1 MECDTESLYTSFLNL
16 TMSDNVGN
24 NWTGGV
30 QEEVSNEQQMGEQCK
45 QANVLQ
51 GEDIQPSNDGVSAP
65 AKKREKNEES
75 TDVNFCC
82 PHTLYGLLAAAPQWR
97 FGSFEK
103 ERPDFALLEEKMCI
117 KDGPS
122 NNQRRRPMGHAFQ
135 DQDDFRPA
143 QLCRRLRMSKPA
155 ATKIF
160 VGGIS
165 WDTNENDLTN
175 HFNQFGDVVHVQ
187 VKYDHYTGRSRGFA
201 FVEFATAE
209 ACKKALAKKDAEL
222 KGKKCEVKPAK
233 SRENKKLFVGGL
245 PSDYTEEL
253 LRKHMEQFGRVEEI
267 EWPFDKVNNKR
278 KNFAFIVFED
288 DDGAAAAAALPK
300 QRFGDRTCDV
310 KIAVPQYM
318 RPQKT
323 AGPGMSQQWP
333 GHYHDYSG
341 YSGYGS
347 NAGHYGYF
355 DDFYGGGSEYGVGN
369 EYCTYPNYDN
379 WSYGTPTAAHA
390 AAGGPPAAG
399 HMGAP
404 AAGMPPSAGRG
415 VRGGNYGGYAGYGEI
430 ERFKNATRTRTMKRF
445 WIWFVFFLI
454 PAFVQCSILLWNVD
468 RNDDLELNDIF
479 DSKNG
484 RGQFFLFLLPEF
496 SMAQL
501 SQQFGAYDTEEKC
514 TNLVHFKKLVKSSK
528 GYQLMNSHLGSRIL
542 NDSST
547 ALFAQKDALNV
558 DNWKNMNRVILKLTS
573 WEDLELIS
581 KKLVEQNVG
590 NRIGLLSTTAIFR
603 EKRNAKLLANSKAI
617 PTETFVNVSGNC
629 FLYAS
634 KILFV
639 IRENTYST
647 SKVTNVELPASNL
660 KSTGKCNNYA
670 GSMDLKWSPFVTA
683 DQKSFSDFTLS
694 FHFDQSPGWWFLN
707 NITLTASGSAISE
720 KSLQYVF
727 NETAVHSLRLNGA
740 NGFAYACRKPR
751 ALMIPTSQEAKFQ
764 YGIAFLK
771 LQVQPFRAARTNGFT
786 DNIDDCTPFFTAEVW
801 MSLISVFVIFA
812 ITIFGVSMISGLK
825 TMDRFDDPKGKSL
838 VINFKE

>member
-1 MECDTESLYTSFLNL
+1 MECATESSYKTLTDTFLNL

-24 NWTGGV
+24 NWTGGM
-30 QEEVSNEQQMGEQCK
+30 QEEISNEQQMSEQCK
-45 QANVLQ
+45 QSNVLQ
-51 GEDIQPSNDGVSAP
+51 GEDTQPSNDGVSAP

-75 TDVNFCC
+75 IDVNFRC

-97 FGSFEK
+97 FRSFEK

-122 NNQRRRPMGHAFQ
+122 NNQRRRPMGHVFS
-135 DQDDFRPA
+135 FHKLFYRSV
-143 QLCRRLRMSKPA
+143 R
-155 ATKIF
+155 KIF

-201 FVEFATAE
+201 FVEFATAD

-333 GHYHDYSG
+333 GHYHDYSS

-355 DDFYGGGSEYGVGN
+355 DDFYGGGSEYGVD
-369 EYCTYPNYDN
+369 YDN

-390 AAGGPPAAG
+390 AAGGPPATG

-415 VRGGNYGGYAGYGEI
+415 VRGGNYGGYAGYGDNFI
-430 ERFKNATRTRTMKRF
+430 KTMMNRF
-445 WIWFVFFLI
+445 WIWFAFCLSPV
-454 PAFVQCSILLWNVD
+454 FVQCSILLWNVD
-468 RNDDLELNDIF
+468 RNDALELNDIF

-484 RGQFFLFLLPEF
+484 RLQFFLFLLPEF
-496 SMAQL
+496 SLAQL
-501 SQQFGAYDTEEKC
+501 SQQFGAYNTEEKC
-514 TNLVHFKKLVKSSK
+514 TNLVHFKEFVKSSK

-542 NDSST
+542 NDPST

-581 KKLVEQNVG
+581 KKLAEQNFG
-590 NRIGLLSTTAIFR
+590 DRIGLLSTTAIFR
-603 EKRNAKLLANSKAI
+603 EKRNAKPLATSKAT

-639 IRENTYST
+639 IRENAYST

-660 KSTGKCNNYA
+660 NSTGKCNNYA
-670 GSMDLKWSPFVTA
+670 GSMDLKWSPFVTS

-707 NITLTASGSAISE
+707 NITLTASGSAIGE

-727 NETAVHSLRLNGA
+727 NESAVHSLRLNGA

-751 ALMIPTSQEAKFQ
+751 ALMIPTSREAKFQ

-771 LQVQPFRAARTNGFT
+771 LQVQPFRAPRTNGFT

-801 MSLISVFVIFA
+801 MSLISVFVIFS
-812 ITIFGVSMISGLK
+812 ITVFGVSMISSLK

>member
-1 MECDTESLYTSFLNL
+1 
-16 TMSDNVGN
+16 MSDNVGN
-24 NWTGGV
+24 NWTGGM
-30 QEEVSNEQQMGEQCK
+30 QEEISNEQQMSEQCK
-45 QANVLQ
+45 QSNVLQ
-51 GEDIQPSNDGVSAP
+51 GEDTQPSNDGVSAP

-75 TDVNFCC
+75 IDVNYRC

-97 FGSFEK
+97 FRSFEK
-103 ERPDFALLEEKMCI
+103 ERPDFALLEAKMCI
-117 KDGPS
+117 KVDVRWAMVS
-122 NNQRRRPMGHAFQ
+122 TISAFQ

-143 QLCRRLRMSKPA
+143 QLCRRLRMSKRA

-201 FVEFATAE
+201 FVEFATAD

-310 KIAVPQYM
+310 KIAVPQYL

-323 AGPGMSQQWP
+323 AGPGISQQWP
-333 GHYHDYSG
+333 GHYHDYSS

-355 DDFYGGGSEYGVGN
+355 DDFYGGGSEYGVD
-369 EYCTYPNYDN
+369 YDN

-415 VRGGNYGGYAGYGEI
+415 VRGGNYGGYAGYGDN
-430 ERFKNATRTRTMKRF
+430 FTKTMMNRF
-445 WIWFVFFLI
+445 WIWFAFGLSPV
-454 PAFVQCSILLWNVD
+454 FVQCSTLLWNVD
-468 RNDDLELNDIF
+468 RNDALELNDIF
-479 DSKNG
+479 DSKKG
-484 RGQFFLFLLPEF
+484 RLQFFLFLLPEF
-496 SMAQL
+496 SLAQL
-501 SQQFGAYDTEEKC
+501 SQQFGAYNTEEKC
-514 TNLVHFKKLVKSSK
+514 TSLVHFKEFVKSSK
-528 GYQLMNSHLGSRIL
+528 GYQLMNSHLGSGML
-542 NDSST
+542 NDPST

-581 KKLVEQNVG
+581 KKLAEQNFG
-590 NRIGLLSTTAIFR
+590 DRIGLLSTTAIFR
-603 EKRNAKLLANSKAI
+603 EKRNAKPLATDKAT

-639 IRENTYST
+639 IRENAYST

-670 GSMDLKWSPFVTA
+670 GSMDLKWSPFVTS
-683 DQKSFSDFTLS
+683 DQKSFSNFTLS

-707 NITLTASGSAISE
+707 NITLTASGSAIGE

-727 NETAVHSLRLNGA
+727 NESAVHSLRLNGA

-751 ALMIPTSQEAKFQ
+751 ALMIPTSREAKFQ

-771 LQVQPFRAARTNGFT
+771 LQVQPFRAPRRNGFT

-801 MSLISVFVIFA
+801 MSLISVFVIFS
-812 ITIFGVSMISGLK
+812 ITVFGVSMVSSLK

>member
-1 MECDTESLYTSFLNL
+1 
-16 TMSDNVGN
+16 MSDNVGN

-30 QEEVSNEQQMGEQCK
+30 QEEVSNEQQMSEQCK

-51 GEDIQPSNDGVSAP
+51 GEDTQPSNDGVSAP
-65 AKKREKNEES
+65 AKKREKNEE
-75 TDVNFCC
+75 
-82 PHTLYGLLAAAPQWR
+82 R
-97 FGSFEK
+97 
-103 ERPDFALLEEKMCI
+103 
-117 KDGPS
+117 
-122 NNQRRRPMGHAFQ
+122 
-135 DQDDFRPA
+135 
-143 QLCRRLRMSKPA
+143 
-155 ATKIF
+155 KIF

-369 EYCTYPNYDN
+369 EYYYDN

-415 VRGGNYGGYAGYGEI
+415 VRGGNYGGYAGYG
-430 ERFKNATRTRTMKRF
+430 
-445 WIWFVFFLI
+445 
-454 PAFVQCSILLWNVD
+454 
-468 RNDDLELNDIF
+468 
-479 DSKNG
+479 
-484 RGQFFLFLLPEF
+484 
-496 SMAQL
+496 
-501 SQQFGAYDTEEKC
+501 
-514 TNLVHFKKLVKSSK
+514 
-528 GYQLMNSHLGSRIL
+528 GYQ
-542 NDSST
+542 
-547 ALFAQKDALNV
+547 Q
-558 DNWKNMNRVILKLTS
+558 
-573 WEDLELIS
+573 
-581 KKLVEQNVG
+581 
-590 NRIGLLSTTAIFR
+590 
-603 EKRNAKLLANSKAI
+603 
-617 PTETFVNVSGNC
+617 
-629 FLYAS
+629 
-634 KILFV
+634 
-639 IRENTYST
+639 
-647 SKVTNVELPASNL
+647 
-660 KSTGKCNNYA
+660 
-670 GSMDLKWSPFVTA
+670 
-683 DQKSFSDFTLS
+683 
-694 FHFDQSPGWWFLN
+694 
-707 NITLTASGSAISE
+707 
-720 KSLQYVF
+720 
-727 NETAVHSLRLNGA
+727 
-740 NGFAYACRKPR
+740 
-751 ALMIPTSQEAKFQ
+751 
-764 YGIAFLK
+764 
-771 LQVQPFRAARTNGFT
+771 
-786 DNIDDCTPFFTAEVW
+786 
-801 MSLISVFVIFA
+801 
-812 ITIFGVSMISGLK
+812 
-825 TMDRFDDPKGKSL
+825 
-838 VINFKE
+838 

>member
-1 MECDTESLYTSFLNL
+1 
-16 TMSDNVGN
+16 
-24 NWTGGV
+24 
-30 QEEVSNEQQMGEQCK
+30 
-45 QANVLQ
+45 
-51 GEDIQPSNDGVSAP
+51 
-65 AKKREKNEES
+65 
-75 TDVNFCC
+75 
-82 PHTLYGLLAAAPQWR
+82 
-97 FGSFEK
+97 
-103 ERPDFALLEEKMCI
+103 
-117 KDGPS
+117 
-122 NNQRRRPMGHAFQ
+122 
-135 DQDDFRPA
+135 
-143 QLCRRLRMSKPA
+143 
-155 ATKIF
+155 
-160 VGGIS
+160 
-165 WDTNENDLTN
+165 
-175 HFNQFGDVVHVQ
+175 
-187 VKYDHYTGRSRGFA
+187 
-201 FVEFATAE
+201 
-209 ACKKALAKKDAEL
+209 
-222 KGKKCEVKPAK
+222 
-233 SRENKKLFVGGL
+233 
-245 PSDYTEEL
+245 
-253 LRKHMEQFGRVEEI
+253 
-267 EWPFDKVNNKR
+267 
-278 KNFAFIVFED
+278 
-288 DDGAAAAAALPK
+288 
-300 QRFGDRTCDV
+300 
-310 KIAVPQYM
+310 
-318 RPQKT
+318 
-323 AGPGMSQQWP
+323 
-333 GHYHDYSG
+333 
-341 YSGYGS
+341 
-347 NAGHYGYF
+347 
-355 DDFYGGGSEYGVGN
+355 
-369 EYCTYPNYDN
+369 
-379 WSYGTPTAAHA
+379 
-390 AAGGPPAAG
+390 
-399 HMGAP
+399 
-404 AAGMPPSAGRG
+404 
-415 VRGGNYGGYAGYGEI
+415 
-430 ERFKNATRTRTMKRF
+430 MKRF

-479 DSKNG
+479 DSKNE

-528 GYQLMNSHLGSRIL
+528 GYQLMNSHLGRRIL
-542 NDSST
+542 NDPST

-558 DNWKNMNRVILKLTS
+558 DNWKNMNRLNKMLVIALDCFQQQPYF
-573 WEDLELIS
+573 E
-581 KKLVEQNVG
+581 N
-590 NRIGLLSTTAIFR
+590 
-603 EKRNAKLLANSKAI
+603 
-617 PTETFVNVSGNC
+617 GNC

-838 VINFKE
+838 KM

>member
-1 MECDTESLYTSFLNL
+1 MN
-16 TMSDNVGN
+16 
-24 NWTGGV
+24 
-30 QEEVSNEQQMGEQCK
+30 
-45 QANVLQ
+45 
-51 GEDIQPSNDGVSAP
+51 
-65 AKKREKNEES
+65 
-75 TDVNFCC
+75 
-82 PHTLYGLLAAAPQWR
+82 
-97 FGSFEK
+97 
-103 ERPDFALLEEKMCI
+103 
-117 KDGPS
+117 
-122 NNQRRRPMGHAFQ
+122 
-135 DQDDFRPA
+135 
-143 QLCRRLRMSKPA
+143 
-155 ATKIF
+155 
-160 VGGIS
+160 
-165 WDTNENDLTN
+165 
-175 HFNQFGDVVHVQ
+175 
-187 VKYDHYTGRSRGFA
+187 
-201 FVEFATAE
+201 
-209 ACKKALAKKDAEL
+209 
-222 KGKKCEVKPAK
+222 
-233 SRENKKLFVGGL
+233 
-245 PSDYTEEL
+245 
-253 LRKHMEQFGRVEEI
+253 
-267 EWPFDKVNNKR
+267 
-278 KNFAFIVFED
+278 
-288 DDGAAAAAALPK
+288 
-300 QRFGDRTCDV
+300 
-310 KIAVPQYM
+310 
-318 RPQKT
+318 
-323 AGPGMSQQWP
+323 
-333 GHYHDYSG
+333 
-341 YSGYGS
+341 
-347 NAGHYGYF
+347 
-355 DDFYGGGSEYGVGN
+355 
-369 EYCTYPNYDN
+369 
-379 WSYGTPTAAHA
+379 
-390 AAGGPPAAG
+390 
-399 HMGAP
+399 
-404 AAGMPPSAGRG
+404 
-415 VRGGNYGGYAGYGEI
+415 
-430 ERFKNATRTRTMKRF
+430 RF

-454 PAFVQCSILLWNVD
+454 PVFVQCSILLWNVD
-468 RNDDLELNDIF
+468 
-479 DSKNG
+479 
-484 RGQFFLFLLPEF
+484 
-496 SMAQL
+496 
-501 SQQFGAYDTEEKC
+501 
-514 TNLVHFKKLVKSSK
+514 SK
-528 GYQLMNSHLGSRIL
+528 GYQLMNSRLGSRIL

-707 NITLTASGSAISE
+707 NISLTASGSAISE

-771 LQVQPFRAARTNGFT
+771 LQVSTIFMLCFELLSMFELDCQVQPFRAARTNGFT

>member
-1 MECDTESLYTSFLNL
+1 L
-16 TMSDNVGN
+16 TMSDN
-24 NWTGGV
+24 GGM
-30 QEEVSNEQQMGEQCK
+30 QEEISNEQQMSEQCK
-45 QANVLQ
+45 QSNVLQ
-51 GEDIQPSNDGVSAP
+51 GEDTQPSNDGVSAP

-75 TDVNFCC
+75 GAFEALKKSA
-82 PHTLYGLLAAAPQWR
+82 PTLRYW
-97 FGSFEK
+97 K
-103 ERPDFALLEEKMCI
+103 
-117 KDGPS
+117 
-122 NNQRRRPMGHAFQ
+122 RRCVLRMGHRTINVDVRWAMVSTISAFQ

-143 QLCRRLRMSKPA
+143 QLCRRLRMSKRA
-155 ATKIF
+155 ATSQQVFNDFIF
-160 VGGIS
+160 HLS
-165 WDTNENDLTN
+165 N
-175 HFNQFGDVVHVQ
+175 VVHVQ

-201 FVEFATAE
+201 FVEFATAD

-310 KIAVPQYM
+310 KIAVPQYL

-323 AGPGMSQQWP
+323 AGPGISQQWP
-333 GHYHDYSG
+333 GHYHDYSS

-415 VRGGNYGGYAGYGEI
+415 VRGGNYGGYAGYGELLVFI
-430 ERFKNATRTRTMKRF
+430 TR
-445 WIWFVFFLI
+445 
-454 PAFVQCSILLWNVD
+454 
-468 RNDDLELNDIF
+468 
-479 DSKNG
+479 
-484 RGQFFLFLLPEF
+484 QFFKDHDESLLDLVCIWLESSICAMFNIIMECGQEF
-496 SMAQL
+496 
-501 SQQFGAYDTEEKC
+501 
-514 TNLVHFKKLVKSSK
+514 VKSSK
-528 GYQLMNSHLGSRIL
+528 GYQLMNSHLGSGML
-542 NDSST
+542 NDPST

-581 KKLVEQNVG
+581 KKLAEQNFG
-590 NRIGLLSTTAIFR
+590 DRIGLLSTTAIFR
-603 EKRNAKLLANSKAI
+603 EKRNAKPLATDKAT

-639 IRENTYST
+639 IRENAYST

-670 GSMDLKWSPFVTA
+670 GSMDLKWSPFVTS
-683 DQKSFSDFTLS
+683 DQKSFSNFTLS

-707 NITLTASGSAISE
+707 NITLTASGSAIGE

-727 NETAVHSLRLNGA
+727 NESAVHSLRLNGA

-751 ALMIPTSQEAKFQ
+751 ALMIPTSREAKFQ

-771 LQVQPFRAARTNGFT
+771 LQVQPFRAPRRNGFT

-801 MSLISVFVIFA
+801 MSLISVFVIFS
-812 ITIFGVSMISGLK
+812 ITVFGVSMVSSLK

>member
-1 MECDTESLYTSFLNL
+1 MECDTESLYKTLIITVKLQNSASFLNL

-30 QEEVSNEQQMGEQCK
+30 QEEVSNEQQMSEQCK

-51 GEDIQPSNDGVSAP
+51 GEDTQPSNDGVSAP

-97 FGSFEK
+97 FGIFEK

-155 ATKIF
+155 ATSQQSIHHVSYAMTKIF

-209 ACKKALAKKDAEL
+209 ACKKVALAKKDAEL

-355 DDFYGGGSEYGVGN
+355 DDFYGGGSEYGVD
-369 EYCTYPNYDN
+369 YDN

-415 VRGGNYGGYAGYGEI
+415 VRGGNYGGYAGYGGYQQDNFI
-430 ERFKNATRTRTMKRF
+430 KTMNRF

-479 DSKNG
+479 DSKNE
-484 RGQFFLFLLPEF
+484 RVQFFLFLLPEF

-514 TNLVHFKKLVKSSK
+514 TNLVHFKELVKSGK
-528 GYQLMNSHLGSRIL
+528 GYQLMNSHLGSGIL
-542 NDSST
+542 NDPST

-573 WEDLELIS
+573 WED
-581 KKLVEQNVG
+581 
-590 NRIGLLSTTAIFR
+590 
-603 EKRNAKLLANSKAI
+603 LANSKAI

-639 IRENTYST
+639 IRENAYST

-751 ALMIPTSQEAKFQ
+751 ALMIPTSRESKFQ

-812 ITIFGVSMISGLK
+812 ITIFGVSMISSLK

-838 VINFKE
+838 VISFKE

>member
-1 MECDTESLYTSFLNL
+1 MECATESSYKTLTDTFLNL

-24 NWTGGV
+24 NWTGGM
-30 QEEVSNEQQMGEQCK
+30 QEEISNEQQMSEQCK
-45 QANVLQ
+45 QSNVLQ
-51 GEDIQPSNDGVSAP
+51 GEDTQPSNDGVSAP
-65 AKKREKNEES
+65 AKKREKNEE
-75 TDVNFCC
+75 
-82 PHTLYGLLAAAPQWR
+82 R
-97 FGSFEK
+97 
-103 ERPDFALLEEKMCI
+103 
-117 KDGPS
+117 
-122 NNQRRRPMGHAFQ
+122 
-135 DQDDFRPA
+135 
-143 QLCRRLRMSKPA
+143 
-155 ATKIF
+155 KIF

-201 FVEFATAE
+201 FVEFATAD

-333 GHYHDYSG
+333 GHYHDYSS

-355 DDFYGGGSEYGVGN
+355 DDFYGGGSEYGVD
-369 EYCTYPNYDN
+369 YDN

-390 AAGGPPAAG
+390 AAGGPPATG

-415 VRGGNYGGYAGYGEI
+415 VRGGNYGGYAGYGDNFI
-430 ERFKNATRTRTMKRF
+430 KTMMNRF
-445 WIWFVFFLI
+445 WIWFAFCLSPV
-454 PAFVQCSILLWNVD
+454 FVQCSILLWNVD
-468 RNDDLELNDIF
+468 RNDALELNDIF

-484 RGQFFLFLLPEF
+484 RLQFFLFLLPEF
-496 SMAQL
+496 SLAQL
-501 SQQFGAYDTEEKC
+501 SQQFGAYNTEEKC
-514 TNLVHFKKLVKSSK
+514 TNLVHFKEFVKSSK

-542 NDSST
+542 NDPST

-581 KKLVEQNVG
+581 KKLAEQNFG
-590 NRIGLLSTTAIFR
+590 DRIGLLSTTAIFR
-603 EKRNAKLLANSKAI
+603 EKRNAKPLATSKAT

-639 IRENTYST
+639 IRENAYST

-660 KSTGKCNNYA
+660 NSTGKCNNYA
-670 GSMDLKWSPFVTA
+670 GSMDLKWSPFVTS

-707 NITLTASGSAISE
+707 NITLTASGSAIGE

-727 NETAVHSLRLNGA
+727 NESAVHSLRLNGA

-751 ALMIPTSQEAKFQ
+751 ALMIPTSREAKFQ

-771 LQVQPFRAARTNGFT
+771 LQVQPFRAPRTNGFT

-801 MSLISVFVIFA
+801 MSLISVFVIFS
-812 ITIFGVSMISGLK
+812 ITVFGVSMISSLK

>member
-1 MECDTESLYTSFLNL
+1 MECDTESLYKTLIITVKLQNSASFLNL

-30 QEEVSNEQQMGEQCK
+30 QEEVSNEQQMSEQCK

-51 GEDIQPSNDGVSAP
+51 GEDTQPSNDGVSAP
-65 AKKREKNEES
+65 AKKREKNEE
-75 TDVNFCC
+75 
-82 PHTLYGLLAAAPQWR
+82 R
-97 FGSFEK
+97 
-103 ERPDFALLEEKMCI
+103 
-117 KDGPS
+117 
-122 NNQRRRPMGHAFQ
+122 
-135 DQDDFRPA
+135 
-143 QLCRRLRMSKPA
+143 
-155 ATKIF
+155 KIF

-209 ACKKALAKKDAEL
+209 ACKKVALAKKDAEL

-415 VRGGNYGGYAGYGEI
+415 VRGGNYGGYAGYGGYQQDNFI
-430 ERFKNATRTRTMKRF
+430 KTMNRF

-479 DSKNG
+479 DSKNE
-484 RGQFFLFLLPEF
+484 RVQFFLFLLPEF

-514 TNLVHFKKLVKSSK
+514 TNLVHFKELVKSGK
-528 GYQLMNSHLGSRIL
+528 GYQLMNSHLGSGIL
-542 NDSST
+542 NDPST

-581 KKLVEQNVG
+581 KKLIEQNVG

-639 IRENTYST
+639 IRENAYST

-751 ALMIPTSQEAKFQ
+751 ALMIPTSRESKFQ

-812 ITIFGVSMISGLK
+812 ITIFGVSMISSLK

-838 VINFKE
+838 VISFKE

>member
-1 MECDTESLYTSFLNL
+1 L

-24 NWTGGV
+24 NWTGGM
-30 QEEVSNEQQMGEQCK
+30 QEEISNEQQMSEQCK
-45 QANVLQ
+45 QSNVLQ
-51 GEDIQPSNDGVSAP
+51 GEDTQPSNDGVSAP

-75 TDVNFCC
+75 IDVNFRC

-97 FGSFEK
+97 FRSFEK

-117 KDGPS
+117 KG
-122 NNQRRRPMGHAFQ
+122 
-135 DQDDFRPA
+135 
-143 QLCRRLRMSKPA
+143 C
-155 ATKIF
+155 
-160 VGGIS
+160 

-201 FVEFATAE
+201 FVEFATAD

-333 GHYHDYSG
+333 GHYHDYSS

-390 AAGGPPAAG
+390 ATGGPPATG

-415 VRGGNYGGYAGYGEI
+415 VRGGNYGGYAGYGG
-430 ERFKNATRTRTMKRF
+430 
-445 WIWFVFFLI
+445 
-454 PAFVQCSILLWNVD
+454 
-468 RNDDLELNDIF
+468 IF
-479 DSKNG
+479 
-484 RGQFFLFLLPEF
+484 RQFSL
-496 SMAQL
+496 AQL
-501 SQQFGAYDTEEKC
+501 SQQFGAYNTEEKC
-514 TNLVHFKKLVKSSK
+514 TNLVHFKEFVKSSK

-542 NDSST
+542 NDPST

-581 KKLVEQNVG
+581 KKLAEQNFG
-590 NRIGLLSTTAIFR
+590 DRIGLLSTTAIFR
-603 EKRNAKLLANSKAI
+603 EKRNAKPLATSKAT

-639 IRENTYST
+639 IRENAYST

-670 GSMDLKWSPFVTA
+670 GSMDLKWSPFVTS

-707 NITLTASGSAISE
+707 NITLTASGSAIGE

-727 NETAVHSLRLNGA
+727 NESAVHSLRLNGA

-751 ALMIPTSQEAKFQ
+751 ALMIPTSREDKFQ

-771 LQVQPFRAARTNGFT
+771 LQVQPFRAPRTNGFT

-801 MSLISVFVIFA
+801 MSLISVFVIFS
-812 ITIFGVSMISGLK
+812 ITVFGVSMISSLK